1 MTKTFTENDLLGFLY
16 GDLTKKQESEIQQAL
31 LTDHTLLQKFKALK
45 ETKDELSKVMVK
57 APQSRRLKHQYFKAK
72 ISFKVL
78 IQA

>member
-31 LTDHTLLQKFKALK
+31 LTDPSLLQRFKALK

-57 APQSRRLKHQYFKAK
+57 APKSAVDKILSYSRGLQP
-72 ISFKVL
+72 S
-78 IQA
+78 

>member
-1 MTKTFTENDLLGFLY
+1 MPMTKTFTENDLLGFLY

-57 APQSRRLKHQYFKAK
+57 APQSSVDK
-72 ISFKVL
+72 ILSYSRGL
-78 IQA
+78 QPSEDC

>member
-57 APQSRRLKHQYFKAK
+57 APQSSVDK
-72 ISFKVL
+72 ILSYSRGL
-78 IQA
+78 QPSEDC